1 MPAPRP
7 GSAAHR
13 WVVRVLLALAP
24 IWLIGILDRGLW
36 TPDEP
41 READIAWRMSQQSDW
56 TLPQLADTP
65 FLEKPPLS
73 YWMSAGAVRLLG
85 ESAAAA
91 RTPNILYAIV
101 TAVAIGALAFSMAGS
116 SAAVIAA
123 LISGTALI
131 VFRVTAWLAPDA
143 CLLAGCAVA
152 LLGAW
157 RGFSAAPGRAKLLGY
172 CLMHVGAALG
182 FMAKSAPGWM
192 APALA
197 LATLIAWERR
207 WSELRRWELY
217 AGLLLQALIIGPW
230 IVAVTHQ
237 PQGEQALLALFWH
250 NVVGR
255 FTKVAGPAALDYTS
269 GHRNVPGKYFV
280 ELPVYLLPWT
290 LLVAAALRR
299 AWDRIRVPG
308 PAGTPWRFA
317 ISAALPF
324 LIVLSMAATARD
336 IYSAPALLGFALLVA
351 LWLTDARLS
360 ATRFDKLALRW
371 TRWLVTVIA
380 CGFALF
386 PATLALASSQPGYLV
401 ATVIALTVVFGT
413 ARFAARAQASGYLPL
428 AFGWTFASYATAL
441 CVLGLATFPAID
453 RWHDLGSL
461 ARRIR
466 ADSVQQELALLAPDE
481 TTIAMLDDRLRTPFT
496 ILTPDGPVAAQEEA
510 VANWFSTHGS
520 RARVLVLLPGHAPGD
535 LTRLLARVHPLQAPD
550 DGMAGKLVAG
560 GVAAVLHRYE
570 VPQGRRYAL
579 LGPPAQPVT
588 LSQEAR
594 PPEEH
599 R

>member
-7 GSAAHR
+7 GFATHR

-65 FLEKPPLS
+65 LS
-73 YWMSAGAVRLLG
+73 YWMSADTLRLFG

-91 RTPNILYAIV
+91 RAPNILYAVV

-116 SAAVIAA
+116 SAAVVAA
-123 LISGTALI
+123 LVSGTAII

-143 CLLAGCAVA
+143 CLLAGCALS

-157 RGFSAAPGRAKLLGY
+157 LGFTAVPGRRKLLGY
-172 CLMHVGAALG
+172 CLMHVGAAIG

-230 IVAVTHQ
+230 IVAVTEQ
-237 PQGEQALLALFWH
+237 PQGQEALLALFWH

-255 FTKVAGPAALDYTS
+255 FTKVAAPAALDYTS
-269 GHRNVPGKYFV
+269 GHRNVPGKYFL

-299 AWDRIRVPG
+299 AWDRVRVPG

-317 ISAALPF
+317 VSAALPF
-324 LIVLSMAATARD
+324 LIVLSIAATARD
-336 IYSAPALLGFALLVA
+336 IYSAPALLGFGLLVA

-401 ATVIALTVVFGT
+401 ATVVALLIVFGT

-428 AFGWTFASYATAL
+428 SFGWTFVSYASAL
-441 CVLGLATFPAID
+441 CLLGIATFPAID

-461 ARRIR
+461 ARHIR
-466 ADSVQQELALLAPDE
+466 ADSAQQELALLAPDE

-496 ILTPDGPVAAQEEA
+496 ILMTEDAIP
-510 VANWFSTHGS
+510 NWLDVHGS
-520 RARVLVLLPGHAPGD
+520 RARILVLLPGHAPGE
-535 LTRLLARVHPLQAPD
+535 LTRLFARVHPIHPPD
-550 DGMAGKLVAG
+550 DGVAGKLVAQ
-560 GVAAVLHRYE
+560 GVASVLQRYE

-579 LGPPAQPVT
+579 LGPPVK
-588 LSQEAR
+588 LSQEGSQL
-594 PPEEH
+594 EEP
-599 R
+599 

>member
-24 IWLIGILDRGLW
+24 IWLIGVLDRGLW

-56 TLPQLADTP
+56 TLPQLAGTP

-73 YWMSAGAVRLLG
+73 YWMSAEGLRLFG

-91 RTPNILYAIV
+91 RAPNVLYAVV

-116 SAAVIAA
+116 SAAVVAA
-123 LISGTALI
+123 LVTSTAII
-131 VFRVTAWLAPDA
+131 VFRVTSWLAPDA
-143 CLLAGCAVA
+143 CLLAGCALS

-157 RGFSAAPGRAKLLGY
+157 LGFSAAPGRRKLLGY
-172 CLMHVGAALG
+172 CLMHVGAAVG

-230 IVAVTHQ
+230 IVAVAHQ
-237 PQGEQALLALFWH
+237 PQGEEALVALFWH

-255 FTKVAGPAALDYTS
+255 FTKVAAPAALDYTT
-269 GHRNVPGKYFV
+269 GHRNVPGKYFL

-299 AWDRIRVPG
+299 AWDRVRVPG

-317 ISAALPF
+317 VSAALPF
-324 LIVLSMAATARD
+324 LAATARD
-336 IYSAPALLGFALLVA
+336 IYSAPALLGFGLLVA

-371 TRWLVTVIA
+371 TRWLVTIIA

-386 PATLALASSQPGYLV
+386 PAILALASGRPGYLV
-401 ATVIALTVVFGT
+401 ATVSALLVVFGT
-413 ARFAARAQASGYLPL
+413 ARLAARAQASGYVPL
-428 AFGWTFASYATAL
+428 SFGWTFTSYVTAL
-441 CVLGLATFPAID
+441 CLLGIATFPAIN

-466 ADSVQQELALLAPDE
+466 ADSGQQELALLTPDE

-496 ILTPDGPVAAQEEA
+496 VLTTGGPIADQEQA
-510 VANWFSTHGS
+510 VTRWFNVHGS
-520 RARVLVLLPGHAPGD
+520 RARILVLLPGHAPGE
-535 LTRLLARVHPLQAPD
+535 LTHLLARVHPVQPPD
-550 DGMAGKLVAG
+550 DGMAGQLVAS
-560 GVAAVLHRYE
+560 GVAAVLRRYE

-579 LGPPAQPVT
+579 LGPPAQPVK
-588 LSQEAR
+588 LSQAGSPLED
-594 PPEEH
+594 H
-599 R
+599 

>member
-7 GSAAHR
+7 GFAAHR

-41 READIAWRMSQQSDW
+41 READIAWRMSQQTDW

-73 YWMSAGAVRLLG
+73 YWMSANTLRLFG

-91 RTPNILYAIV
+91 RAPNILYAVV
-101 TAVAIGALAFSMAGS
+101 TALAIGALAFSMAGS
-116 SAAVIAA
+116 SAAVVAA
-123 LISGTALI
+123 LVSGTAII

-143 CLLAGCAVA
+143 CLLAGCALS

-157 RGFSAAPGRAKLLGY
+157 LGFTAAPGRRKLLGY
-172 CLMHVGAALG
+172 SLMHVGAALG

-230 IVAVTHQ
+230 IVAVTEL
-237 PQGEQALLALFWH
+237 PQGQEALLALFWH

-255 FTKVAGPAALDYTS
+255 FTKVAAPLALDYTS
-269 GHRNVPGKYFV
+269 GHRNVPGKYFL

-299 AWDRIRVPG
+299 AWDRVRVPG

-317 ISAALPF
+317 VSAALPF

-336 IYSAPALLGFALLVA
+336 IYSAPALLGLALLVA

-401 ATVIALTVVFGT
+401 ATVVALLVVFGT

-428 AFGWTFASYATAL
+428 SFGWTFASYASAL
-441 CVLGLATFPAID
+441 CLLGIATFPAID

-461 ARRIR
+461 ARHIR
-466 ADSVQQELALLAPDE
+466 ADSAQQELALLAPDE
-481 TTIAMLDDRLRTPFT
+481 TTIAILDDRLRTPFT
-496 ILTPDGPVAAQEEA
+496 ILPTEQAIP
-510 VANWFSTHGS
+510 NWLDVHGS
-520 RARVLVLLPGHAPGD
+520 RARILVLLPGHAPGE
-535 LTRLLARVHPLQAPD
+535 LTRLFARMHPLQPPD
-550 DGMAGKLVAG
+550 DGVAGKLVAQ
-560 GVAAVLHRYE
+560 GVASVLQRYE

-579 LGPPAQPVT
+579 LGPPVK
-588 LSQEAR
+588 LSQEGSHL
-594 PPEEH
+594 EEP
-599 R
+599 